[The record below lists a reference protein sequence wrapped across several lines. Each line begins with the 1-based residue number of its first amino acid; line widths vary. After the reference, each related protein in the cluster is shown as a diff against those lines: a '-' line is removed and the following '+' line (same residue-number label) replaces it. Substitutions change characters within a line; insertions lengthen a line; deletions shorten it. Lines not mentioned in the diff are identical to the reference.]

1 MTDRVRVYESRD
13 GDWRWKRY
21 DTGNHETLSQ
31 SSEGFT
37 DKSYAIEQ
45 AKELNP
51 DIEIEV
57 WE

>member
-1 MTDRVRVYESRD
+1 MSDKVRVYESRD
-13 GDWRWKRY
+13 GDWRWTRY
-21 DTGNHETLSQ
+21 DAGNNETLSE

-57 WE
+57 LE